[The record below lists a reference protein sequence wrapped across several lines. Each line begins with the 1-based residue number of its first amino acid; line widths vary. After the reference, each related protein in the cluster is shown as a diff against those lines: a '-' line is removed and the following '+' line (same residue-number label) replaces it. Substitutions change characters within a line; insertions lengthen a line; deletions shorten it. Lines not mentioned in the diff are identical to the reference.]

1 LSVERFAVILSAQKQ
16 LIVGDKMV
24 WDGFDAEKYEK
35 WFRTPEG
42 KFALEQ
48 EIRIM
53 DHMIS
58 VWPRRKSKLLEI
70 GCGTGIFLD
79 HLYRCGF
86 DVSGIDHSPVML
98 QAARKRMGNKA
109 SLHLCNGE
117 RLAFD
122 DNEFDFTVLWTVLEF
137 CSDPVAMLKEAAR
150 VSAGGVLIGFLNRHS
165 IYFLT
170 HGRMWPW
177 ASNGTLRQA
186 NWFSLPGMNRLI
198 SKSTGCRS
206 RSTRSVLPG
215 PMWSWKETSPWKQ
228 LNGFIYPPI
237 VGAFTV
243 TRVDFVS
250 RRPLT
255 PIHAWKTA
263 PEP

>member
-1 LSVERFAVILSAQKQ
+1 
-16 LIVGDKMV
+16 MV
-24 WDGFDAEKYEK
+24 WDGFDAEQFDK

-42 KFALEQ
+42 KFALDQ
-48 EIRIM
+48 ELRIM

-58 VWPRRKSKLLEI
+58 AWPRRKSKLLEI
-70 GCGTGIFLD
+70 GCGTGIFLE

-86 DVSGIDHSPVML
+86 DVTGIDHSPVML

-122 DNEFDFTVLWTVLEF
+122 DKEFDFTVLWTVLEF
-137 CSDPVAMLKEAAR
+137 SDDPDAMLKEAAR
-150 VSAGGVLIGFLNRHS
+150 VSAGGVLVGFLNRHS

-177 ASNGTLRQA
+177 ASTSTLRKA
-186 NWFSLPGMNRLI
+186 RWFSLPQMHRKIIRASGFI
-198 SKSTGCRS
+198 PK
-206 RSTRSVLPG
+206 STRSVLPG
-215 PMWSWKETSPWKQ
+215 PMWSWKDASPWKQ
-228 LNGFIYPPI
+228 INGIIYPPFF
-237 VGAFTV
+237 GAFTAS
-243 TRVDFVS
+243 RVDFIG
-250 RRPLT
+250 RKPLT
-255 PIHAWKTA
+255 PLPAWKTA